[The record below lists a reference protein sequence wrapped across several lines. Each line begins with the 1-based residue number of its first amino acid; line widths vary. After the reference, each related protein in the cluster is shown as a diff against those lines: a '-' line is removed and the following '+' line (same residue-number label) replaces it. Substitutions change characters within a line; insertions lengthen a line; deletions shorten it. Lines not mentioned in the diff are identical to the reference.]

1 MSTEKARIRL
11 AIPKPHKVQETILEG
26 MRRFNVICAGRR
38 TGKSAL
44 ALIRAS
50 KFLIEGKRVAY
61 FCPTFR
67 MLSDFMRQ
75 ATELFRPVLKH
86 ANKTE
91 HRIEL
96 ITGGVFDFWSLE
108 SFDTVRGRKYHHII
122 IDEAAMFYDLESA
135 WSAALRPLL
144 TDYSGS
150 ADFMSTPKG
159 INYFHKLFQRASDP
173 TAKDWAAFQ
182 FPTSANPY
190 IVPSEIEAAREELPL
205 DVFRQEYLAEFIQG
219 DGSVFRNITPNLTSK
234 RTKPADHENHRLVA
248 GIDWGMSNDF
258 TVCSIGCAD
267 CRTEVELDRFN
278 QIDWSFQRER
288 LKGLLEKW
296 KVQDALV
303 ELNSIGGPNF
313 EELQRAG
320 LPVSGFQTTAQ
331 SKPRVIQNLALALE
345 KEEVKLLDVP
355 VATRELEAFE
365 AKRSEATGRISYGA
379 PSGAN
384 SHDDS
389 VIARALMVE
398 VMLNRG
404 VGIWI

>member
-1 MSTEKARIRL
+1 M
-11 AIPKPHKVQETILEG
+11 
-26 MRRFNVICAGRR
+26 
-38 TGKSAL
+38 
-44 ALIRAS
+44 
-50 KFLIEGKRVAY
+50 VAY

-75 ATELFRPVLKH
+75 AIELYRPILKQ

-91 HRIEL
+91 HRIET
-96 ITGGVFDFWSLE
+96 ITGGIFDFWSLE
-108 SFDTVRGRKYHHII
+108 SFDTVRGRKYHHLIV
-122 IDEAAMFYDLESA
+122 DEAAMFHDLETA

-159 INYFHKLFQRASDP
+159 INYFHKLFSRGADEMVE
-173 TAKDWAAFQ
+173 DWASFQ

-190 IVPSEIEAAREELPL
+190 IKPEEIEAAREELPL

-219 DGSVFRNITPNLTSK
+219 DGSVFRNIRPNLVK
-234 RTKPADHENHRLVA
+234 AGDVPDDHKGHRLVA
-248 GIDWGMSNDF
+248 GVDWGQVNDF

-267 CRTEVELDRFN
+267 CKREVELERFN
-278 QIDWSFQRER
+278 QIDWQMQRDRIKTMFER
-288 LKGLLEKW
+288 WG
-296 KVQDALV
+296 VQDALV

-320 LPVSGFQTTAQ
+320 LPVAGFQTTAQ
-331 SKPRVIQNLALALE
+331 SKPRIIQNLALALE
-345 KEEVKLLDVP
+345 KQEIKLLDVP

-379 PSGAN
+379 PSGVGN
-384 SHDDS
+384 HDDS
-389 VIARALMVE
+389 VIARALMAE

-404 VGIWI
+404 LGIWI